1 MVRPT
6 GMRVFTLN
14 FGPAQSQVA
23 GTPMGMRVTVKP
35 SVSVTWAAT
44 GTPLPAYAEDISA
57 IDGLQGQIQL
67 PDPDQDGFID
77 GAGHTIRNWSFTATV
92 MYTQGNR
99 TRIVATKV
107 FTHYEAEGA
116 VVDLDTAIPVPAT
129 DGATLAVRVPVSA
142 AIVGNDLVLYDIS
155 GAVMFTGNVRG
166 PAGLAAYDGGVIY

>member
-1 MVRPT
+1 
-6 GMRVFTLN
+6 
-14 FGPAQSQVA
+14 
-23 GTPMGMRVTVKP
+23 
-35 SVSVTWAAT
+35 VSVTWAAT

-92 MYTQGNR
+92 QYTQGGR
-99 TRIVATKV
+99 TRIVASKV

-129 DGATLAVRVPVSA
+129 AGAQIAIRVPASITRTGDD
-142 AIVGNDLVLYDIS
+142 IVFYDIA
-155 GAVMFTGNVRG
+155 GAEMFRTSLGSS
-166 PAGLAAYDGGVIY
+166 AGGYDGGVIY